1 MKNQENLVERRER
14 ARVEVMVQLE
24 DITYRTLRKYGVH
37 VIRDSHNRFS
47 CWTKVPREVPRS

>member
-24 DITYRTLRKYGVH
+24 DITYRTLGKYGEVPVTH
-37 VIRDSHNRFS
+37 DSHNRFF
-47 CWTKVPREVPRS
+47 RARQR